1 MGFFELFLTAV
12 ALSMAAMAVSIS
24 SGISSSRVRL
34 WDAVKMAL
42 FFGAFQAF
50 MPIIGYY
57 IIPLLSAVF
66 GSGVETF
73 VNNFDH
79 WIAFVLLAFIGGKM
93 IIEAIKNEPEDG
105 HTNPFAL
112 GTLIVMSIA
121 TSIDALATGIVFRGF
136 NLDAG
141 ARTFVFLAIGITTF
155 ILSLLG
161 VLLGKKLGKTIGAK
175 FRRWAVLG
183 GGIVLVGLGVK
194 ILIEHLI
201 A

>member
-1 MGFFELFLTAV
+1 MC
-12 ALSMAAMAVSIS
+12 S
-24 SGISSSRVRL
+24 SDL
-34 WDAVKMAL
+34 
-42 FFGAFQAF
+42 
-50 MPIIGYY
+50 
-57 IIPLLSAVF
+57 
-66 GSGVETF
+66 
-73 VNNFDH
+73 
-79 WIAFVLLAFIGGKM
+79 
-93 IIEAIKNEPEDG
+93 
-105 HTNPFAL
+105 FAL

-141 ARTFVFLAIGITTF
+141 ARTFVFPAIGITTF